1 MTSDNIDKI
10 LDITG
15 QTCPVPLINTR
26 RILRTSQID
35 EIIKFVGTAKEDIS
49 RKEILIA
56 LDNMKQK
63 ILDSKVESNGNWFII
78 ARKS

>member
-1 MTSDNIDKI
+1 MTSNNVDKI

-15 QTCPVPLINTR
+15 QLCPVPLINTR
-26 RILRTSQID
+26 RILRNSQIN
-35 EIIKFVGTAKEDIS
+35 ETIKFIGTEKEDIS

-56 LDNMKQK
+56 LDNMKQE
-63 ILDSKVESNGNWFII
+63 ILDSKIETNGNWYII